1 MPELPPRC
9 PHCGGHARPAIVWFG
24 ESLDAED
31 VRQADS
37 ATACDLFL
45 TVGTSAVVYPAA
57 GFVHQARARGAFTAE
72 INMDET
78 PASGL
83 VDMSLRGPAEEIVPA
98 LNQLI

>member
-1 MPELPPRC
+1 MPPRC

-24 ESLDAED
+24 EALDPED
-31 VRQADS
+31 VNQAVD
-37 ATACDLFL
+37 ATACDVFL

-57 GFVHQARARGAFTAE
+57 GFVHHARTRGAFTAE

-78 PASGL
+78 PASAL
-83 VDMSLRGPAEEIVPA
+83 VDVSLRGPAEEILPA